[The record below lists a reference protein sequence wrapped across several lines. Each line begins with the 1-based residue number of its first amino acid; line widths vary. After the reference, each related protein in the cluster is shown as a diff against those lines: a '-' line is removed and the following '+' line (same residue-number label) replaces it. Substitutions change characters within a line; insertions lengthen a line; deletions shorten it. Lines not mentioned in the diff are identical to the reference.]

1 MADPCCQ
8 SLAAAQAGFPCGQAG
23 LREEA
28 AITSFTE
35 AAKAGV
41 SLQGKFGMAELR
53 ADVLVLGAGMVGV
66 SAALHL
72 QQRGRDVILIDRHE
86 RAGEETSYGNAGL
99 IECASVFP
107 YMFPRDLTQIFQ
119 YAINRSPQV
128 RYQFSDLPA
137 FLPWLA
143 RYFLASSKKRAL
155 HSAMAELPL
164 IRRSLI
170 EHQALIAEANVPEL
184 LRRTGWLKLFRSDAT
199 LASAV
204 REFERA
210 RQYGVEGEVLDGK
223 AIALREP
230 HLSGEFAGAVYLPAP
245 GFVPDPGALA
255 KAYAALFQRKGGRF
269 LIGDARTL
277 EQRAGGW
284 RLNGPEGAVAAR
296 EVVVALG
303 PWSDLV
309 FGPLG
314 YSIPLGVKRGYHLHL
329 APRGNAVLHH
339 PVLDSDLG
347 YLLAPMNRGIRLTTG
362 VEFARRDAP
371 PTLVQLQRALPRAHA
386 LFPLGEAVDA
396 KPWMGARPCLP
407 DMLPVIG
414 RAPRHAGLWFDFGH
428 QHHGLTLGPATG
440 RLLAEM
446 MTGETPFADPSPFA
460 VERFG

>member
-1 MADPCCQ
+1 MAQ
-8 SLAAAQAGFPCGQAG
+8 
-23 LREEA
+23 
-28 AITSFTE
+28 
-35 AAKAGV
+35 
-41 SLQGKFGMAELR
+41 LR
-53 ADVLVLGAGMVGV
+53 ADVVVLGAGMVGV

-72 QQRGRDVILIDRHE
+72 QQRGRDVILVDRHE
-86 RAGEETSYGNAGL
+86 LAGEETSFGNAGI

-107 YMFPRDLTQIFQ
+107 YMFPRDFRQILQ
-119 YAINRSPQV
+119 YAFNRSPQV

-137 FLPWLA
+137 FLPWLV
-143 RYFLASSKKRAL
+143 RYFLASSPDRAL

-170 EHQALIAEANVPEL
+170 EHQALMAEAGVPEL
-184 LRRTGWLKLFRSDAT
+184 LRQTGWIKLFRSDAT

-204 REFERA
+204 RDFERA
-210 RQYGVEGEVLDGK
+210 RTYGVAGEVLDCN
-223 AIALREP
+223 AIKQREP
-230 HLSGEFAGAVYLPAP
+230 NLTGEFAGAIHLPAP

-255 KAYAALFQRKGGRF
+255 KAYAALFQRKGGRY
-269 LIGDARTL
+269 LVGDARTL
-277 EQRAGGW
+277 EQGTGGW
-284 RLNGPEGAVAAR
+284 RLNGPEGAMVAR

-309 FGPLG
+309 FAPLG
-314 YSIPLGVKRGYHLHL
+314 YSIPLNVKRGYHLHL
-329 APRGNAVLHH
+329 APRGNAVLQH

-347 YLLAPMNRGIRLTTG
+347 FLLAPMNRGIRLTTG

-371 PTLVQLQRALPRAHA
+371 PTPVQLQRALPRARE
-386 LFPLGEAVDA
+386 LFPLGDAVDA

-440 RLLAEM
+440 RLLAEL
-446 MTGETPFADPSPFA
+446 MTGEAPFADPAPFA